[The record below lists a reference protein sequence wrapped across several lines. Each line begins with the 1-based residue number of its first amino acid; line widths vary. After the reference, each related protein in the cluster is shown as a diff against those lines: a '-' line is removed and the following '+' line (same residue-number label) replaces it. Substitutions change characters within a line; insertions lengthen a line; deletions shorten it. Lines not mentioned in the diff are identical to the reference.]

1 LIVTQKKVKRADRK
15 DQGQRKQTEFIIIAK
30 MTVARERKRERE
42 RNDNQTGKE
51 T

>member
-1 LIVTQKKVKRADRK
+1 MERADRK

-30 MTVARERKRERE
+30 MTVARGEKARERE
-42 RNDNQTGKE
+42 RKRDDNQTGKE